1 MYTHFARPMDEK
13 FTNLQFD
20 RFLEVVKMLK
30 KEGQN
35 PGMLHCS
42 ESTAILKYPMMHLN
56 AVRLRFDFARKNDD
70 KSRRFAKS
78 GTSEN
83 QYSRNKNSSKRV

>member
-56 AVRLRFDFARKNDD
+56 AVRLRFDFARQNHA
-70 KSRRFAKS
+70 KSGRLAKS
-78 GTSEN
+78 GTS
-83 QYSRNKNSSKRV
+83 QSKYSRNKNGAKRV